1 MSNSPTVKFNL
12 INNNVDISTPMAG
25 VSTVLARTTRGP
37 QNDPSILITSVSQF
51 NRVYGNEI
59 VPDGSA
65 SNIEKALIGG
75 SKLRVIRV
83 QASDATK
90 GSMGINLNFKIG
102 SSSPKSIKVNFVTRN
117 KGDVYDINKAS
128 VTISTVGNNTKVLNL
143 SYMKDTEVISK
154 TSIMSYQSA
163 DDVNKLNID
172 YLTLNNFFN
181 SDPYFEPAL
190 VSSDVEEITS
200 ISGLIDYLSKLDGTN
215 ESFEVEVTPTSGS
228 INWGTAGG
236 AATAN
241 DWIDALEY
249 VKDYNDSYQV
259 FCSHLNQHLTTDYI
273 QVYQKAKTIADELE
287 EWVFYIEVPKSENN
301 VTKMVAWLKNTMG
314 TVGNSKFVAYFGGG
328 IKYYNKLGVL
338 TDSDVLGTVVGLGD
352 ASASAYGPYR
362 SFAGMNRG
370 LIPDGNGSV
379 CPNYGASSRYE
390 DLNTLANN
398 YINMIVVK
406 DTRTSG
412 KLTMLWHC
420 FSSQVKQDSFRF
432 LTTVRLCLYIK
443 KQLRPI
449 LESYIEEPNI
459 WSTWNRIYLE
469 GKAIMDDL
477 VTNDAISEYTWNGDQ
492 NATAWSDLVV
502 NTEQE
507 ARQGKYKLKINMKDI
522 VTMQDISVD
531 LIIDAS
537 SKTVTANMSE

>member
-90 GSMGINLNFKIG
+90 GSMGVNLNFKIG

-128 VTISTVGNNTKVLNL
+128 VTTSTVGNNTKVINL
-143 SYMKDTEVISK
+143 SYLKDTEVISK

-172 YLTLNNFFN
+172 YLNLNNFFN

-249 VKDYNDSYQV
+249 VKDHNDSYQV

>member
-12 INNNVDISTPMAG
+12 INNNVDVSTPMAG

-37 QNDPSILITSVSQF
+37 QNDPSILITSVTQF
-51 NRVYGNEI
+51 NRVYGSEI

-102 SSSPKSIKVNFVTRN
+102 SNSPKSIKINFVTRN

-128 VTISTVGNNTKVLNL
+128 VTTSTVGNNTNVINL
-143 SYMKDTEVISK
+143 SYLKDTEVISK
-154 TSIMSYQSA
+154 TSIMSYQPS

-181 SDPYFEPAL
+181 SDPYFEPVL

-215 ESFEVEVTPTSGS
+215 EYFEVEVTPTSGS

-236 AATAN
+236 NATVD
-241 DWIDALEY
+241 DWVDALEY
-249 VKDYNDSYQV
+249 VKDHNDSYQV
-259 FCSHLNQHLTTDYI
+259 FCSHLNQHLPSDCV
-273 QVYQKAKTIADELE
+273 QVYQKAKVIADELQ

-314 TVGNSKFVAYFGGG
+314 TIGNSKFVAYFGGG
-328 IKYYNKLGVL
+328 IKYYNSLGVL

-432 LTTVRLCLYIK
+432 LSTVRLCLYIK

-459 WSTWNRIYLE
+459 WNTWNRIYLE

-477 VTNDAISEYTWNGDQ
+477 VSNDAISEYHWNGDQ
-492 NATAWSDLVV
+492 NATSWSDLVV

-507 ARQGKYKLKINMKDI
+507 VRQGKYKLRINMRDI
-522 VTMQDISVD
+522 VTLQDISVD
-531 LIIDAS
+531 LVIDAS
-537 SKTVTANMSE
+537 NRSVTANISE